1 MIKKNKVLLSI
12 LASMVLLAS
21 CNSGSNNSNPAS
33 PIVNNSP
40 LAQYKAMLNYSSN
53 NTTLGLKAGGDTKQQ
68 SFVVPESGLTL
79 NSIRVTLFSST
90 NCAFGTE
97 SAILTM
103 NGDGGVNFPAGTYT
117 SSNASNYALAQRFS
131 SESTYVAFNAK
142 SVRFDYFY
150 NSANSGPGWVSAN
163 CMESTGI
170 GNYDTNNVCS
180 DNTQPCG
187 FKILQVANL
196 PESFLRAIF
205 LTAQTYRGDLK
216 TAGGGADGYVGAD
229 NLCNKNSNKPAR
241 GAGSTWKAIITYYTN
256 SNNATESGIYYY
268 RSDYTTRIGRAYGG
282 GMLNRNAANTGF
294 ATGAPITLES
304 SISASNFAVWTG
316 SSTRNCSYWTN
327 SGINNG
333 LSGQSNVA
341 DANWASTT
349 NDKCNALKR
358 LYCAQQPN

>member
-1 MIKKNKVLLSI
+1 
-12 LASMVLLAS
+12 MVLLAS
-21 CNSGSNNSNPAS
+21 CNSGSNNSNSTS

-40 LAQYKAMLNYSSN
+40 LAQYKAILNYNSN
-53 NTTLGLKAGGDTKQQ
+53 NINRGLKADGDTKQQ
-68 SFVVPESGLTL
+68 SFVAPESGLTL
-79 NSIRVTLFSST
+79 DSIRVTLFSST

-103 NGDGGVNFPAGTYT
+103 NGAGGVNFPAGTYT

-163 CMESTGI
+163 CMQKTGI

-180 DNTQPCG
+180 DTQPCG

-205 LTAQTYRGDLK
+205 VTSQNYNGNLK
-216 TAGGGADGYVGAD
+216 TAGGGSNGYKGAD
-229 NLCNKNSNKPAR
+229 NLCNKDSNKPAQ
-241 GAGSTWKAIITYYTN
+241 GAGSTWKAILS

-268 RSDYTTRIGRAYGG
+268 RSDYTTRIGLAYGG
-282 GMLNRNAANTGF
+282 GMLNRNTTNTAF
-294 ATGAPITLES
+294 IAGAPTTLES
-304 SISASNFAVWTG
+304 SISANNASYVWTG
-316 SSTRNCSYWTN
+316 SSSTNCN
-327 SGINNG
+327 SWATTGVAYNG
-333 LSGQSNVA
+333 TTGRANES
-341 DANWASTT
+341 DTNWANKTSE
-349 NDKCNALKR
+349 NCGSLKY
-358 LYCAQQPN
+358 LYCAQQAN

>member
-12 LASMVLLAS
+12 LASIVLLAS
-21 CNSGSNNSNPAS
+21 CNSGSNNSNSTS

-40 LAQYKAMLNYSSN
+40 LAQYKAMLNYNSN
-53 NTTLGLKAGGDTKQQ
+53 NTNLGLKASGDTKQQ
-68 SFVVPESGLTL
+68 SFVAPESGLTL

-90 NCAFGTE
+90 YCAFGTE

-103 NGDGGVNFPAGTYT
+103 NGAGGVNFPAGTYT

-187 FKILQVANL
+187 FNTLQVANL
-196 PESFLRAIF
+196 PESFLRAVF
-205 LTAQTYRGDLK
+205 VTAQTYNGDLK
-216 TAGGGADGYVGAD
+216 TAGGGADGYKGAD
-229 NLCNKNSNKPAR
+229 NLCNKDSNKPTR
-241 GAGSTWKAIITYYTN
+241 GAGSTWKAILIA
-256 SNNATESGIYYY
+256 NNGTESGVYYY
-268 RSDYTTRIGRAYGG
+268 RTDYSTRIGLAYG
-282 GMLNRNAANTGF
+282 GMLNRNETNTGF
-294 ATGAPITLES
+294 MAGAPTALES
-304 SISASNFAVWTG
+304 SIVESSSVVVWTG
-316 SSTRNCSYWTN
+316 NNTDNCNLWTSNTSSF
-327 SGINNG
+327 NG
-333 LSGQSNVA
+333 MVGSPTQTTT
-341 DANWASTT
+341 WAERVSSILCLAVR
-349 NDKCNALKR
+349 K
-358 LYCAQQPN
+358 LYCAQQAS